1 MGVLEAVSTCLRKY
15 ATFSGRAARPEY
27 WWFALAVVLLNIAAA
42 VLDLALFGVETLEVQ
57 RTQSLADGTTRTLEI
72 AAAQQSASPF
82 ALGVSLLTFLPFLAA
97 GWRRL
102 HDTGRS
108 GWWLVAP
115 NGAGLLTLVLT
126 SAGVA
131 VAPALGGA
139 LGLVL
144 GLVILVL
151 WILLI
156 YWLASRGDAETNAYG
171 PPPA

>member
-27 WWFALAVVLLNIAAA
+27 WWFALVVVALNIAATA
-42 VLDLALFGVETLEVQ
+42 ADLTFFGVEMIEVE
-57 RTQSLADGTTRTLEI
+57 RTESLADGTTRTMEMT
-72 AAAQQSASPF
+72 AAQQSASPF
-82 ALGVSLLTFLPFLAA
+82 ALVVSLLTFLPFLAV

-115 NGAGLLTLVLT
+115 NGAGLLTVVL
-126 SAGVA
+126 SAAGFS

-156 YWLASRGDAETNAYG
+156 YWLASRGDTETNAYG